1 MTVFSKRLLGCA
13 QGIQRPLM
21 TGSQTGSFSQPFTTA
36 SQGEKQ
42 ATSSLQSI
50 TSCQPA
56 SSQQVVLDKL
66 DIIG

>member
-1 MTVFSKRLLGCA
+1 MIP
-13 QGIQRPLM
+13 QPMM
-21 TGSQTGSFSQPFTTA
+21 TGSQTGSFSQPFMTA

-56 SSQQVVLDKL
+56 SSQQAVLDKL